1 MISGYGDI
9 GAKPT
14 KDGDGEIN
22 GPIVTE
28 LMIENEILGN
38 AIDDNKNGLID
49 ENMAHVPFGDQSGVT
64 FADRIDNDGNGEAD
78 SPTITQEMVDR
89 LKPGMTRNQVEF
101 VMGKPVLG
109 DPFNDDQW
117 VYIYTLEVPDYF
129 NQVFK
134 MVLAFEDDTLAT
146 ISGDYIPQEADSE
159 SDAAADEG
167 ANETSDE
174 NEAESAG

>member
-1 MISGYGDI
+1 MKYIYVAFLAFSV
-9 GAKPT
+9 GACSLSQLKLP
-14 KDGDGEIN
+14 
-22 GPIVTE
+22 E
-28 LMIENEILGN
+28 LKIPRVYKLSVQQGN
-38 AIDDNKNGLID
+38 
-49 ENMAHVPFGDQSGVT
+49 V
-64 FADRIDNDGNGEAD
+64 
-78 SPTITQEMVDR
+78 ITQEMVDR

-146 ISGDYIPQEADSE
+146 ISGDYIPQEADAE
-159 SDAAADEG
+159 SDAAVDEG

-174 NEAESAG
+174 TEAESAG